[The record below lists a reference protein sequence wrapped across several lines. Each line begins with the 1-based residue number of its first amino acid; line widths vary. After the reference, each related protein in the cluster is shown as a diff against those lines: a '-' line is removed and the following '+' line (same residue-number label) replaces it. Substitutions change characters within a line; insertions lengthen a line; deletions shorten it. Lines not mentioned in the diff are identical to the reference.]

1 MDSRRKQYLGRDESI
16 ALADAVY
23 KAGAAH
29 VYAIEIDEYDQ
40 HQNTGKLVIELPDDA
55 SARKRVFAWAG
66 KIARE
71 QGFDPEREAGQRYVF
86 VMLD

>member
-1 MDSRRKQYLGRDESI
+1 MLSSPTFSGICECHARQRSF
-16 ALADAVY
+16 
-23 KAGAAH
+23 
-29 VYAIEIDEYDQ
+29 YAIEIDEYERGN
-40 HQNTGKLVIELPDDA
+40 NTGKLIIELPDDA
-55 SARKRVFAWAG
+55 AARKRVFAWAG